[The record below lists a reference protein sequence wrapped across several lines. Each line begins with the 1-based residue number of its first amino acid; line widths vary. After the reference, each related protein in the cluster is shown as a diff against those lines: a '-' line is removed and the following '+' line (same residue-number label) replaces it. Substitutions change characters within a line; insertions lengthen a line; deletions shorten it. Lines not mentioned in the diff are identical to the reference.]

1 MSRKTGVDTNETRE
15 RKRAE
20 FSDPKGKKG
29 SFNTLLIVAVMAAI
43 AIAVYL
49 VLGKSDGQPSSNPVV
64 STGTGAAGSSAG
76 DVVIPIADLASGKA
90 RFFDYKSSDN
100 KQVRFFVV
108 KSVDGQYRAALDAC
122 DVCFQAKKGY
132 RQEGDN
138 MICQKCG
145 LPFEVSRI
153 GEVAGGC
160 NPVGIPRTVE
170 GSNLV
175 IKAGELESRKS
186 YF

>member
-1 MSRKTGVDTNETRE
+1 MSRKTEVKANHTRE
-15 RKRAE
+15 KKRAE
-20 FSDPKGKKG
+20 FSDPRGNKGG
-29 SFNTLLIVAVMAAI
+29 FNTLLIVAVVAAI
-43 AIAVYL
+43 AIAVFL
-49 VLGKSDGQPSSNPVV
+49 VMGKSDNQPSSSTVV
-64 STGTGAAGSSAG
+64 STGAGAGGSSAG

-90 RFFDYKSSDN
+90 KFFDYKSSDN
-100 KQVRFFVV
+100 RPVRFFVV
-108 KSVDGQYRAALDAC
+108 RSADGQYRAALDAC

-138 MICQKCG
+138 MICEKCG
-145 LPFEVSRI
+145 LPFEISRI

-160 NPVGIPRTVE
+160 NPIGIPRTVE
-170 GSNLV
+170 GNSLV